1 MTSADTDTF
10 AKSAR
15 KSVVVTALLHA
26 IATGTGQ
33 CIICA
38 ASACIIAGEV
48 SGTKNGAV
56 LSATHFGKSLRQEAR
71 TASNLDC
78 GTPLGLSAV
87 CTRYG
92 AVGASRALRPTRAL
106 PSPVT

>member
-1 MTSADTDTF
+1 MTSAGTDTF
-10 AKSAR
+10 LKSAR

-26 IATGTGQ
+26 IATGTEQ

-56 LSATHFGKSLRQEAR
+56 LSATHFGKSLRQDDNPRCHAR
-71 TASNLDC
+71 LPSQNRRVNAF
-78 GTPLGLSAV
+78 PMK
-87 CTRYG
+87 RG
-92 AVGASRALRPTRAL
+92 AVAWRAGA
-106 PSPVT
+106 

>member
-1 MTSADTDTF
+1 MTSAGTDTF

-26 IATGTGQ
+26 ITTGTEQ
-33 CIICA
+33 CINCA
-38 ASACIIAGEV
+38 ASACIIAWDV
-48 SGTKNGAV
+48 SGTKNAAV

-71 TASNLDC
+71 SASNADW

-87 CTRYG
+87 CVRYG
-92 AVGASRALRPTRAL
+92 VVGPSRTMRATRAL
-106 PSPVT
+106 PWRVR

>member
-1 MTSADTDTF
+1 MTSAGTDTF
-10 AKSAR
+10 LKSAR

-26 IATGTGQ
+26 IATGTEQ

-38 ASACIIAGEV
+38 ASVCIIAGEV

-71 TASNLDC
+71 TVSNMDC

-87 CTRYG
+87 CGRYG
-92 AVGASRALRPTRAL
+92 VVAPRRT
-106 PSPVT
+106 

>member
-87 CTRYG
+87 SARH
-92 AVGASRALRPTRAL
+92 ALVAPSTPI
-106 PSPVT
+106 PSPPPTPSPT